1 MTRSIK
7 TIQRARKHSN
17 STAQALKILN
27 RLLLQ
32 PLPKPV
38 LLSKLLS
45 NTPSSAIFW
54 GRKNIAGESSL
65 KFLIAQRLLS
75 IVDNW
80 VNIED
85 EQEVVNATI
94 DEEIEA
100 IEKNDV
106 LIEK

>member
-1 MTRSIK
+1 M
-7 TIQRARKHSN
+7 
-17 STAQALKILN
+17 
-27 RLLLQ
+27 
-32 PLPKPV
+32 
-38 LLSKLLS
+38 
-45 NTPSSAIFW
+45 IFW

>member
-1 MTRSIK
+1 M
-7 TIQRARKHSN
+7 
-17 STAQALKILN
+17 
-27 RLLLQ
+27 
-32 PLPKPV
+32 
-38 LLSKLLS
+38 
-45 NTPSSAIFW
+45 IFW
-54 GRKNIAGESSL
+54 GRKNIAGEISL